1 MVTTCVCQN
10 FKNTILLQVERIDFL
25 IPFRCYETEM
35 NLEAN
40 KHPQSFLNE
49 VLRRYKAPKLTKITK
64 SKIEVPLW

>member
-35 NLEAN
+35 NLE
-40 KHPQSFLNE
+40 L
-49 VLRRYKAPKLTKITK
+49 
-64 SKIEVPLW
+64 